1 MTPIPE
7 VPVSNSP
14 NQTWV
19 PPGRPVAEVEK
30 ARCLVAAW
38 VARQI
43 GVPVADVDVEVVR
56 EQYGTRVSGSWTP
69 R

>member
-1 MTPIPE
+1 MIPIPE

-14 NQTWV
+14 NVTWL
-19 PPGRPVAEVEK
+19 PNSRSAAEVEK
-30 ARCLVAAW
+30 VRASIAGW
-38 VARQI
+38 VSRTL

-56 EQYGTRVSGSWTP
+56 ELHGTRVSGSWTP